1 MRKFITFLILT
12 VIFSSQLTTEVYSAA
27 GLQHFF
33 KGIVRFFKGSADDVM
48 KSGDDLLKNMG
59 KTREEIL
66 SGSKNKPLN
75 ETISSSSVEAK
86 ISETIGKEQHSLNFT
101 TLKNT
106 TRPKYIKKLKS
117 NIGVDDAADLFDF
130 EDLITDSKSG
140 STNKGF
146 YSVIILNWVGKIYRN
161 SDYYSKPNLEEKM
174 LLVCR
179 TDSDVFYFS
188 LLMEQEPKRA
198 FLVEH
203 KKLNKTNIK
212 TMVNQEL
219 VVLEDSND
227 VKIMSSFPEKGNEFK
242 AEFVAKDEKYRA
254 NYRIKE
260 AKILNPGNSIS
271 YNNQGFEYENTSLS
285 FDTIKFKSLVNI
297 DHKNNCFKATNE
309 GLL

>member
-12 VIFSSQLTTEVYSAA
+12 VIFSTQLTTEVYSAG

-33 KGIVRFFKGSADDVM
+33 KGIVRFFKGSTDDVM

-66 SGSKNKPLN
+66 SGTKNKAVN
-75 ETISSSSVEAK
+75 ETISSSSVEVK

-106 TRPKYIKKLKS
+106 TRTRYIEKLKK
-117 NIGVDDAADLFDF
+117 GLKPDDAADLFDF
-130 EDLITDSKSG
+130 QDSITNDKSDSI
-140 STNKGF
+140 NKGF
-146 YSVIILNWVGKIYRN
+146 YSIIILDWVGKIYRN

-174 LLVCR
+174 LLVCS

-188 LLMEQEPKRA
+188 LLMEKEPKRA

-203 KKLNKTNIK
+203 KKLNKTNKK
-212 TMVNQEL
+212 TMANQEL
-219 VVLEDSND
+219 VVLEDSNAL
-227 VKIMSSFPEKGNEFK
+227 KIMSSFPEKGNK
-242 AEFVAKDEKYRA
+242 WPN
-254 NYRIKE
+254 NYFTI
-260 AKILNPGNSIS
+260 
-271 YNNQGFEYENTSLS
+271 YNNQGFEHDNARLS
-285 FDTIKFKSLVNI
+285 FDTIKSNAFRNI
-297 DHKNNCFKATNE
+297 NTKNNCFKATNQ

>member
-12 VIFSSQLTTEVYSAA
+12 VIFSTQLTTEVYSAG

-33 KGIVRFFKGSADDVM
+33 KAIVRFFKGSADDAM
-48 KSGDDLLKNMG
+48 KSGDDILKNMG

-66 SGSKNKPLN
+66 SGSKN
-75 ETISSSSVEAK
+75 SVEAK

-101 TLKNT
+101 TLKNA

-117 NIGVDDAADLFDF
+117 NIGVDDAADFFDF
-130 EDLITDSKSG
+130 EDLITDSKSD

-146 YSVIILNWVGKIYRN
+146 YSIVILNWVGKIYRN

-227 VKIMSSFPEKGNEFK
+227 VKIMSSFPEKGNEWPS
-242 AEFVAKDEKYRA
+242 
-254 NYRIKE
+254 NYFTI
-260 AKILNPGNSIS
+260 

-285 FDTIKFKSLVNI
+285 FDTIKFKSLINI
-297 DHKNNCFKATNE
+297 DHKNNCFKATNQ